1 MCTHILS
8 YIVLYFVFF
17 CEPMGQCALATA
29 CISAV
34 IIIYHIIN
42 IIVDA
47 DSDFHCS
54 NSLIPSPGNNYNS
67 SLFITISYLE
77 VMCNVPAFCEVR
89 IENTYN

>member
-1 MCTHILS
+1 
-8 YIVLYFVFF
+8 
-17 CEPMGQCALATA
+17 MGQCALATA

-42 IIVDA
+42 IIFDA

-54 NSLIPSPGNNYNS
+54 NSLIPSPGNNHNS

-77 VMCNVPAFCEVR
+77 VMCNVAAFCEVR
-89 IENTYN
+89 IENIYN